1 MALQHSISLPSGI
14 EVATAYTRIVAAT
27 YTKDSLIVTIE
38 THANEQ
44 ARLDGKPALLSQSY
58 MIAWQDT
65 VGMTYVYNQL
75 KLFPDFADA
84 EDC

>member
-14 EVATAYTRIVAAT
+14 EVATAYTRIVSAT
-27 YTKDSLIVTIE
+27 YTKDSLVVTTE

-44 ARLDGKPALLSQSY
+44 ARLDGKPTLLSQSY
-58 MIAWQDT
+58 MVTWQDPI
-65 VGMTYVYNQL
+65 GMTYVYNQL
-75 KLFPDFADA
+75 KLLSDFAGA